1 MRWRRMDKKLPPIGS
16 LVDLYAKAPEWNGY
30 FLGKRTTTNPYV
42 HGVCWND
49 GEKGML
55 VLDPKITKW
64 RYSR

>member
-16 LVDLYAKAPEWNGY
+16 LVDLWRTGSEYEYY
-30 FLGKRTTTNPYV
+30 FGKRTTTQK
-42 HGVCWND
+42 HIEGVCWND
-49 GEKGML
+49 GEKGIL